1 MPAYPACPQAI
12 HADILSQWVH
22 QEINRFVSSS
32 TEFRK
37 DTPEAHIFLEKLS
50 EYANSAQYYDDV
62 DFYFQDAV
70 GDSCVG
76 SWVKE
81 EATVEQLHSLVMHPE
96 RIHIMQKAHQDAFS
110 AFRDSI
116 LEYLLGSLSEELTEA
131 FLRDFG
137 VSPEKDEVA
146 ILEGGG
152 MLVA

>member
-1 MPAYPACPQAI
+1 MPACPQAI
-12 HADILSQWVH
+12 HADALSQWVH

-62 DFYFQDAV
+62 DFYFQDAA

-81 EATVEQLHSLVMHPE
+81 EATVEQLHNLVARPE
-96 RIHIMQKAHQDAFS
+96 RVHIIQKDNQDAFS

>member
-1 MPAYPACPQAI
+1 MPACPHAI
-12 HADILSQWVH
+12 HADILSQWMH
-22 QEINRFVSSS
+22 REISLFVSSS

-37 DTPEAHIFLEKLS
+37 DTQEAHIFLEKLS
-50 EYANSAQYYDDV
+50 EYADSAQYYDDV
-62 DFYFQDAV
+62 HFYFQDAA

-76 SWVKE
+76 SWVRE
-81 EATVEQLHSLVMHPE
+81 EATVEHLRSLVAHPE
-96 RIHIMQKAHQDAFS
+96 RIHIIQEDCQDAFS

-116 LEYLLGSLSEELTEA
+116 LEYLLGSLPEELTEA

>member
-1 MPAYPACPQAI
+1 MSAHPHAI
-12 HADILSQWVH
+12 HADILSQWMH

-110 AFRDSI
+110 AFRESI
-116 LEYLLGSLSEELTEA
+116 LDYLLGNLPEELTEA
-131 FLRDFG
+131 FLSDFG

>member
-1 MPAYPACPQAI
+1 MSAHPHAI
-12 HADILSQWVH
+12 HADILSQWMH
-22 QEINRFVSSS
+22 QEISLFVSSS

-50 EYANSAQYYDDV
+50 KYADSAQYYDDV

-81 EATVEQLHSLVMHPE
+81 EATVEKLHSLVAHPE
-96 RIHIMQKAHQDAFS
+96 RIRIIQKDRQDAFS

-137 VSPEKDEVA
+137 VSVEEEKIA

-152 MLVA
+152 ILVA

>member
-1 MPAYPACPQAI
+1 MSSHLHAI
-12 HADILSQWVH
+12 HADTLSQWMH
-22 QEINRFVSSS
+22 QEISLFVSSS

-37 DTPEAHIFLEKLS
+37 DAPEAHIFLEKLS
-50 EYANSAQYYDDV
+50 EYADSAQYYDDV
-62 DFYFQDAV
+62 DFYFQDV
-70 GDSCVG
+70 VCDSCIGV
-76 SWVKE
+76 WVKE
-81 EATVEQLHSLVMHPE
+81 EATMEQLHNLVARPE
-96 RIHIMQKAHQDAFS
+96 RVHIIQKDHQDAFS

-152 MLVA
+152 ILVA